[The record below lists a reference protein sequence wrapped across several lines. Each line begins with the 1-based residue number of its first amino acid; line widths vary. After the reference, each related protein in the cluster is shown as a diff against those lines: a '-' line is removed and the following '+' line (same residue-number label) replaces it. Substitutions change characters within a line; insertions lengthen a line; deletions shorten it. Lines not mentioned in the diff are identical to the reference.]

1 MSRLVD
7 NYNAN
12 ECCKSLKE
20 IKRSIK
26 IPLKKRNSSEQPD
39 SDTGAAVKDS
49 AGAG

>member
-12 ECCKSLKE
+12 ECCKSKE

-26 IPLKKRNSSEQPD
+26 TPLKKKQQ
-39 SDTGAAVKDS
+39 
-49 AGAG
+49 

>member
-20 IKRSIK
+20 IKR
-26 IPLKKRNSSEQPD
+26 NSSEQPD
-39 SDTGAAVKDS
+39 SDTGTAVKDS
-49 AGAG
+49 TGPG